1 MSMNFELKIEQ
12 SQKLVM
18 TPELHQ
24 AITLLQ
30 FSSLELVDYIQEEIT
45 TNPLLEIQEKEEN
58 DESGTD
64 DKETTDV
71 PEPLD
76 KNEKAP
82 FEWEDYFSDNEP
94 YYRRGITEPYYR
106 DQEPSSFEQFV
117 SGENTLH
124 EHLNFQLLM
133 STLDKKQTAIA
144 EYLIGNLDSSGYLQ
158 GTLSDHACFLGVGQK
173 EVEKTLALIQTFDP
187 AGVGARNLRECLL
200 IQMRERKNVP
210 PLAEKI
216 IQDYLPGIAR
226 GNFRDMA
233 HKLNVSQKELQ
244 EAVDF
249 VRTLNPK
256 PGANLGGAGETKYIV
271 PDVIVEKV
279 ENEYVVMT
287 NDNVPN
293 LVVSPFYRSLL
304 QRQGEDGLNSY
315 IKKRLDSAL
324 WLIKSIEQRRQTLYR
339 VTVEI
344 VNIQKPFLEKG
355 IRYLR
360 PLTLKEIAD
369 IVCIHESTVS
379 RATANKYV
387 QTPRGLY
394 PFKFFFSSGINGVQG
409 ECHSVLSIKSYLE
422 ELVEKE
428 DPRSPY
434 SDQRLAELLKT
445 QGMKV
450 SRRTITKYREELG
463 IPASFKRRRV

>member
-1 MSMNFELKIEQ
+1 
-12 SQKLVM
+12 M

-45 TNPLLEIQEKEEN
+45 TNPLLEIQEKEAN
-58 DESGTD
+58 DENGINAKDTAEKS
-64 DKETTDV
+64 ETL
-71 PEPLD
+71 E
-76 KNEKAP
+76 KNEKAS

-94 YYRRGITEPYYR
+94 YYRRGTSEPYNR
-106 DQEPSSFEQFV
+106 DQASSSFEQFV

-133 STLDKKQTAIA
+133 STVNKKQNAIA
-144 EYLIGNLDSSGYLQ
+144 EYLIGNLDSNGYLQ
-158 GTLSDHACFLGVGQK
+158 GTLSDHACFLGV
-173 EVEKTLALIQTFDP
+173 EEAEIEEALALIQTFDP
-187 AGVGARNLRECLL
+187 VGVGAPNLQECLL

-210 PLAEKI
+210 PLAEI
-216 IQDYLPGIAR
+216 IIKDYLPGIAR
-226 GNFRDMA
+226 GNFREMA
-233 HKLNVSQKELQ
+233 HKLEVSQIELQ

-249 VRTLNPK
+249 IRTLNPK

-271 PDVIVEKV
+271 PDVTVEKV
-279 ENEYVVMT
+279 ENKYIIMI

-304 QRQGEDGLNSY
+304 QKKGEEGLNNY

-339 VTVEI
+339 VTGEI
-344 VNIQKPFLEKG
+344 VDIQKLFLEKG

-360 PLTLKEIAD
+360 PLTLKDIAD
-369 IVCIHESTVS
+369 KVGIHESTVS

-394 PFKFFFSSGINGVQG
+394 PFKFFFSSGINGVEG
-409 ECHSVLSIKSYLE
+409 ESHSVLSIKSYLE

-428 DPRSPY
+428 DTRSPY

>member
-45 TNPLLEIQEKEEN
+45 TNPLLEIQEKEES
-58 DESGTD
+58 DESGANGKDTEAIPD
-64 DKETTDV
+64 
-71 PEPLD
+71 PLD

-82 FEWEDYFSDNEP
+82 FEWEDYF
-94 YYRRGITEPYYR
+94 R
-106 DQEPSSFEQFV
+106 DQEPYYHRRTPGTDLQERESSSFEHYV

-124 EHLNFQLLM
+124 EHLNFQLLI
-133 STLDKKQTAIA
+133 STVEKKLRVIA
-144 EYLIGNLDSSGYLQ
+144 EYLIGNLDANGYLQ
-158 GTLSDHACFLGVGQK
+158 GVVAEHAHYLGMTEH
-173 EVEKTLALIQTFDP
+173 EVEEALVLVQSFDP
-187 AGVGARNLRECLL
+187 AGVGARTLQECLL
-200 IQMRERKNVP
+200 LQIKTRENVP
-210 PLAEKI
+210 ALVEI
-216 IQDYLPGIAR
+216 VIRDYLPGIAR
-226 GNFRDMA
+226 GNFREMA
-233 HKLNVSQKELQ
+233 QQLEVNQKDLQ
-244 EAVDF
+244 GAVDLI
-249 VRTLNPK
+249 RGLNPK

-279 ENEYVVMT
+279 ESEYVILI

-293 LVVSPFYRSLL
+293 LVISPFYRSLL
-304 QRQGEDGLNSY
+304 QKQEEGLSSY

-339 VTVEI
+339 VTGEI
-344 VNIQKPFLEKG
+344 IEIQKAFLEKG

-369 IVCIHESTVS
+369 KVGIHESTVS
-379 RATANKYV
+379 RATSNKYV

-394 PFKFFFSSGINGVQG
+394 PLKFFFSSGIHGIAG
-409 ECHSVLSIKSYLE
+409 ESHSVLSIKSCLR
-422 ELVEKE
+422 ELVENE
-428 DPRSPY
+428 DPALPQ
-434 SDQRLAELLKT
+434 SDQKLAEMLKA

>member
-30 FSSLELVDYIQEEIT
+30 YSSLELADYIQEEIT
-45 TNPLLEIQEKEEN
+45 SNPLLEIQEKEES
-58 DESGTD
+58 DENGINGKNTADTS
-64 DKETTDV
+64 ET
-71 PEPLD
+71 LD

-82 FEWEDYFSDNEP
+82 FEWEDYFNDYEP
-94 YYRRGITEPYYR
+94 YYRRGPSEPYNR
-106 DQEPSSFEQFV
+106 DQESTSFEQFV
-117 SGENTLH
+117 SGESTLH
-124 EHLNFQLLM
+124 EHLSFQLLM
-133 STLDKKQTAIA
+133 SAVDKKQKAIA
-144 EYLIGNLDSSGYLQ
+144 DYLIGNLDSNGYLQ
-158 GTLSDHACFLGVGQK
+158 GELAEHACFLGVEEK
-173 EVEKTLALIQTFDP
+173 EVEKTLKLLQTFEP
-187 AGVGARNLRECLL
+187 AGVGARNLQECLL
-200 IQMRERKNVP
+200 IQIKERDKVP
-210 PLAEKI
+210 ALAETVI
-216 IQDYLPGIAR
+216 RDFLPGIAR
-226 GNFRDMA
+226 GNFREMA
-233 HKLNVSQKELQ
+233 QKLNVCQKELQ

-249 VRTLNPK
+249 IRTLNPK
-256 PGANLGGAGETKYIV
+256 PGANHGGAGETKYIV
-271 PDVIVEKV
+271 PDVTVEKV
-279 ENEYVVMT
+279 EDEYIIII
-287 NDNVPN
+287 NDNVPH

-304 QRQGEDGLNSY
+304 KRQGEDGLNSY

-339 VTVEI
+339 VTGEI
-344 VNIQKPFLEKG
+344 VDVQKPFLEKG
-355 IRYLR
+355 IRHLR

-369 IVCIHESTVS
+369 EVGIHESTVS

-394 PFKFFFSSGINGVQG
+394 PLKFFFSSGINGTEG
-409 ECHSVLSIKSYLE
+409 EPHSVVSIKSYLKE
-422 ELVEKE
+422 IVENE
-428 DPRSPY
+428 DPGSPH
-434 SDQRLAELLKT
+434 SDQRMAEMLKA